1 MSNIWGTIC
10 SNINHTCIFR
20 RSIFTISINYGY
32 YIINL
37 TYNTRAKNLP
47 FDICFWGGKMQKM
60 DTALRKFQR
69 VLTVWYSLDCQIN
82 WLKIQTKCK
91 CPQIGCHESNIV
103 VCAVSRLHCL
113 SRCTCLI
120 MTTRRNARAP
130 YITLCTI
137 MVPRFVHS
145 LLVPEVLQRA
155 RKSVSSNIYRGKRWN
170 EVRFFPSYIV

>member
-47 FDICFWGGKMQKM
+47 FDICFWGGKMQKIGHCIKKIPKSTYCVIQFGLS
-60 DTALRKFQR
+60 DK
-69 VLTVWYSLDCQIN
+69 I
-82 WLKIQTKCK
+82 KIQTKCK

-130 YITLCTI
+130 QITLCTI
-137 MVPRFVHS
+137 MVPHLFT
-145 LLVPEVLQRA
+145 LYL
-155 RKSVSSNIYRGKRWN
+155 
-170 EVRFFPSYIV
+170 